1 MPLNLIVLSVVI
13 RSVEDIPSSVVIDC
27 NEPDT
32 IVRDWVLVYEL
43 LEESFIVETI
53 EYVAGL
59 SSLVKFK
66 FQVPEEVVVSSLEAL
81 V

>member
-1 MPLNLIVLSVVI
+1 M
-13 RSVEDIPSSVVIDC
+13 PSSVVIDC
-27 NEPDT
+27 NEPET
-32 IVRDWVLVYEL
+32 IVRDWVLLYEL
-43 LEESFIVETI
+43 LEESFIVETM

-66 FQVPEEVVVSSLEAL
+66 VQVPEEVVVSSLEAL